1 MPRRRSRRVL
11 DRLSALQRH
20 CLAALEVDCFEVRPS
35 TGRSAVTS
43 VTLSPARAERSVSA
57 PGPLL
62 LLVEEAA
69 ERNAPLVQALARAL
83 GAPVQLAGDPRPAG
97 AALVV
102 IGKPVPDAALTLPT
116 LASLRADPR
125 IKQRSWQE
133 IRGFLR
139 LRRQSRT

>member
-1 MPRRRSRRVL
+1 VL

-20 CLAALEVDCFEVRPS
+20 CLAALEVDCFEARPP

-43 VTLSPARAERSVSA
+43 VTLPPARGERSASA
-57 PGPLL
+57 TGPLL

-69 ERNAPLVQALARAL
+69 DRSAPLVQALARVL
-83 GAPVQLAGDPRPAG
+83 GAQVQSAGDPRPPG

-102 IGKPVPDAALTLPT
+102 IGRPVPDAALTLPT

-125 IKQRSWQE
+125 FKQRSWQE

>member
-1 MPRRRSRRVL
+1 MPRQRSRRVL

-20 CLAALEVDCFEVRPS
+20 CLAALEVDCFEARPP

-43 VTLSPARAERSVSA
+43 MASSPAHSGRSVSA
-57 PGPLL
+57 PGPVL

-69 ERNAPLVQALARAL
+69 DRNAPLVQALARAL
-83 GAPVQLAGDPRPAG
+83 GAQVQLAGDPRPAG

-102 IGKPVPDAALTLPT
+102 IGRPVPDAALTLPT
-116 LASLRADPR
+116 LASLRVDAR